1 MCFFSAVVVAVVFNS
16 SCLRRHRAEG
26 GVDID
31 SLFTIST
38 AHCLLNFFEMLGTS
52 RAVWR
57 FSSRGTGR
65 GDAFYSLYHRPL
77 FSFGT

>member
-1 MCFFSAVVVAVVFNS
+1 M
-16 SCLRRHRAEG
+16 
-26 GVDID
+26 DIE

-38 AHCLLNFFEMLGTS
+38 AHCLLNFCEMLGTS